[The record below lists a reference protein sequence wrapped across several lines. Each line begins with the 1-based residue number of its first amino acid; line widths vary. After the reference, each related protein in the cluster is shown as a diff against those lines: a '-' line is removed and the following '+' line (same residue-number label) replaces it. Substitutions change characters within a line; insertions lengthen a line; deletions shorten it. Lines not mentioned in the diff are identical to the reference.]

1 MKEQLSN
8 VTIRKRMM
16 VTFAGFLFLFSLLV
30 VRLFWVQFVRGD
42 FYLEKAE
49 NQWNRQLIIRPQ
61 RGQIYDRN
69 GDLLAG
75 SATAETIVAIP
86 SEIENPEEVATQLA
100 PVLDMEKEAVIE
112 RITKHAAEV
121 YVQRRVGDEVA
132 QEVKKLNLRG
142 IRTTMESKRFYPH
155 DKLASHVLGFAG
167 IDEGLEG
174 LEAYYEDELAGKP
187 GHIVYESDVRGR
199 ELPDGVQRYIPPE
212 DGLNMVTTI
221 DRTIQHIV
229 ETEMTKAMLK
239 YEPKGISV
247 IAVDPITGE
256 VLALANKPDYNPEN
270 YADYPQSTWR
280 NALLS
285 NSFEPGS
292 TFKIV
297 TLAAGLEENI
307 ITPTSGFSCSGSKL
321 VGGRRIRCWR
331 SRGHGSQTYT
341 EVAENSCNPGLMTL
355 GLELGKERLFHYIH
369 GLGFGQKTGID
380 LPGESTGILF
390 NPETMSE
397 VDLAVSS
404 FGQGNS
410 VTPIQQVMGVAAVAN
425 GGKLMQPH
433 LAKEFRDANGQTV
446 DIKEANVVRTVFS
459 EETAVEMKGILTSVV
474 ENGSGRFAAI
484 EGYTIAGKT
493 GTAQKISPDG
503 GYRDDAIIGSFVGFA
518 PVEDPQVVLYVMVDE
533 PSHGPQWGSQI
544 AAPLFKDIMEGVLE
558 YMEIPRNYEEGQ
570 EEAPQMAVVPDLV
583 NFSLEEA
590 RGTLEHVGFNL
601 KHYGEGNYIIDQTP
615 KAGVE
620 IPIDSTIIVYT
631 GDEQSQ
637 RENVVSVPNLIGKS
651 IREAEQ
657 TLDLLNLN
665 LEAVGSGLAVEQRP
679 LPGEDVEAGST
690 ITVNFA
696 PPH

>member
-8 VTIRKRMM
+8 VTIRKRVM
-16 VTFAGFLFLFSLLV
+16 VTFAVFLTLFSFLIA
-30 VRLFWVQFVRGD
+30 RLFWVQFVRGD
-42 FYLEKAE
+42 YYLEKAE

-69 GDLLAG
+69 GELLAG

-86 SEIENPEEVATQLA
+86 SEIENPKEVSEKLA
-100 PVLDMEKEAVIE
+100 EILDMEQETVYE
-112 RITKHAAEV
+112 RITKHSSEV
-121 YVQRRVGDEVA
+121 YVQRRVSDEIA
-132 QEVKKLNLRG
+132 QEVKRLNMRG
-142 IRTTMESKRFYPH
+142 IRTTMESKRFYPNG
-155 DKLASHVLGFAG
+155 KLASHVLGFAG

-174 LEAYYEDELAGKP
+174 LEQYYEDELGGKP

-212 DGLNMVTTI
+212 DGLDMVTTI
-221 DRTIQHIV
+221 DKNIQHIV
-229 ETEMTKAMLK
+229 EAEMAKAMLK

-247 IAVDPITGE
+247 IAIDPNTGE

-270 YADYPQSTWR
+270 YAEYPHESWR

-297 TLAAGLEENI
+297 TLAAGLEEDI

-321 VGGRRIRCWR
+321 VGGRSIRCWR

-341 EVAENSCNPGLMTL
+341 EVAENSCNPGLMNL
-355 GLELGKERLFHYIH
+355 GLKLGEDRLFHYIH

-380 LPGESTGILF
+380 LPGEATGILF
-390 NPETMSE
+390 NPETMSQ

-433 LAKEFRDANGQTV
+433 IAKEFKDVNG
-446 DIKEANVVRTVFS
+446 NVVRSVEPTAVRTAFS
-459 EETAVEMKGILTSVV
+459 EETAHEMRGILASVV

-484 EGYTIAGKT
+484 EGYNIAGKT
-493 GTAQKISPDG
+493 GTAQKIAEDG

-518 PVEDPQVVLYVMVDE
+518 PVEDPQIVMYVMVDE
-533 PSHGPQWGSQI
+533 PTHGPQWGSQI

-558 YMEIPRNYEEGQ
+558 YMEIPPNLEEGQ
-570 EEAPQMAVVPDLV
+570 QEPPEMAVVPDLI
-583 NFSLEEA
+583 NLTLEEA
-590 RGTLEHVGFNL
+590 RGTLEQVGFNL
-601 KHYGEGNYIIDQTP
+601 KHQGEGEYIIDQTP

-620 IPIDSTIIVYT
+620 IPIDSTLVVQT
-631 GDEQSQ
+631 GDEQSK
-637 RENVVSVPNLIGKS
+637 RDSIVSMPNLIGKS
-651 IREAEQ
+651 LSEVEVILEMLR
-657 TLDLLNLN
+657 LDID
-665 LEAVGSGLAVEQRP
+665 AKGDGVVIEQRP
-679 LPGEDVEAGST
+679 LPGEDIEVNST
-690 ITVNFA
+690 VSVNLES
-696 PPH
+696 P